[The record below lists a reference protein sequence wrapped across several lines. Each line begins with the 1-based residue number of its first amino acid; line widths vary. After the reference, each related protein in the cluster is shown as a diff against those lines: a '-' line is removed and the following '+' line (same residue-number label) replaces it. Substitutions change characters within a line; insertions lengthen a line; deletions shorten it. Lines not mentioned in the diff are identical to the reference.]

1 MFKDFIEQRNK
12 SMIKAAL
19 IYMCDKL
26 KITEEEQ
33 KIITYYESKEL
44 TNNASG
50 TCAGIYFKD
59 KLERIDI
66 KIITHASVI
75 GMIDVLAHELVH
87 AKQHLRGEF
96 TFEKVNTPIFF
107 GLFTVRLLT
116 KFHKGQNLSKV
127 PYYDRLCE
135 QEAHHL
141 AHILTTGFC
150 KAIAD
155 TRAKTDLINNKEEL
169 IVYPV

>member
-1 MFKDFIEQRNK
+1 MFKDLIEQKNK
-12 SMIKAAL
+12 SIIKAAL
-19 IYMCDKL
+19 IYMCEKL
-26 KITEEEQ
+26 KITEKEQ
-33 KIITYYESKEL
+33 EIITYYEAKVL
-44 TNNASG
+44 VGGASG
-50 TCAGIYFKD
+50 TCAGIYFKN

-66 KIITHASVI
+66 KVITHASVI

-87 AKQHLRGEF
+87 ARQHLKGEF

-107 GLFTVRLLT
+107 GLFTIKLLT

-127 PYYDRLCE
+127 DYYDRFCE

-150 KAIAD
+150 KVIAD
-155 TRAKTDLINNKEEL
+155 AQAKTDSINNQEEIL
-169 IVYPV
+169 VCHI